1 MTSYAHPDALVETG
15 WLAERLDDPTIR
27 IVDVGF
33 DSGTYSEDHLPGAV
47 AWCWKD
53 DFQHPVRNDL
63 PDRSEIAALLGRS
76 GIGPDTTVVLYG
88 GQNNWY
94 AGFGYWLLT
103 IYGHTRLHLLN
114 GGRKKWLAEG
124 RPTTPDVPDVAPTQ
138 YQPEEPDWG
147 YRAMRDYVL
156 DSIGHPG
163 RVLVD
168 VRSREE
174 WNGKLMPPWT
184 VPNPEGQRGGRIPG
198 AVHIPWE
205 LQLNDDGTFKSAD
218 ELRALYEAHGVTPDR
233 EAISYCVI
241 GGRSNFAWFAL
252 SRLLG
257 YPKVRLYDG
266 SWLEWGTLRGAP
278 IERSDDRP

>member
-1 MTSYAHPDALVETG
+1 MGYAYPDALIETS
-15 WLAERLDDPTIR
+15 WLADRLGDPSIC
-27 IVDVGF
+27 IVEAGF
-33 DSGTYSEDHLPGAV
+33 DHGSYGEGHIPGAV
-47 AWCWKD
+47 AWSWKD

-63 PDRSEIAALLGRS
+63 PDRAGIEALLGRS

-103 IYGHTRLHLLN
+103 IYGHQRLHLLD

-124 RPTTPDVPDVAPTQ
+124 RPLTTDVPTVAPTR
-138 YQPEEPDWG
+138 YQATDPDWSH
-147 YRAMRDYVL
+147 RARRDDVL
-156 DSIGHPG
+156 EAIGQSD

-174 WNGKLMPPWT
+174 WEGKLMPPWT

-198 AVHIPWE
+198 AVHVPWE
-205 LQLNDDGTFKSAD
+205 RQLNEDGTFKSTED
-218 ELRALYEAHGVTPDR
+218 LRALYEAQGVTPDK

-266 SWLEWGTLRGAP
+266 SWLEWGTLRGVP
-278 IERSDDRP
+278 IER

>member
-1 MTSYAHPDALVETG
+1 MDLEAG
-15 WLAERLDDPTIR
+15 
-27 IVDVGF
+27 
-33 DSGTYSEDHLPGAV
+33 LPA
-47 AWCWKD
+47 
-53 DFQHPVRNDL
+53 
-63 PDRSEIAALLGRS
+63 IAALLGRS

-88 GQNNWY
+88 GLNNWY

-114 GGRKKWLAEG
+114 GGRKKWLDEG
-124 RPTTPDVPDVAPTQ
+124 RPTTTDLPDVTPTQ
-138 YQPEEPDWG
+138 YQPAEPDWRH
-147 YRAMRDYVL
+147 RALRDHVL
-156 DSIGHPG
+156 DSIGRPE

-168 VRSREE
+168 VRSRDE
-174 WNGKLMPPWT
+174 WNGKLMSPWT

-198 AVHIPWE
+198 AMHVPWE
-205 LQLNDDGTFKSAD
+205 QLLNEDGTFRSAD
-218 ELRALYEAHGVTPDR
+218 DLRALYEGSGITPDK
-233 EAISYCVI
+233 EAISYYVI

-278 IERSDDRP
+278 IER

>member
-1 MTSYAHPDALVETG
+1 MGYAYPDALVETG
-15 WLAERLDDPTIR
+15 WLAERLGDPSVR
-27 IVDVGF
+27 IVEAGF
-33 DSGTYSEDHLPGAV
+33 DHGSYAEGHVPGAV
-47 AWCWKD
+47 AWSWKD
-53 DFQHPVRNDL
+53 DFQHPSRNDL
-63 PDRSEIAALLGRS
+63 PDRAGIEALLGRA
-76 GIGPDTTVVLYG
+76 GIARDTTVVLYG

-103 IYGHTRLHLLN
+103 LYGHERLHLLN

-124 RPTTPDVPDVAPTQ
+124 RPLTTDVPEVTPTQ
-138 YQPEEPDWG
+138 YHAQEPDWRH
-147 YRAMRDYVL
+147 RAMRDDVL
-156 DSIGHPG
+156 ACIGRSD

-174 WNGKLMPPWT
+174 WDGKLMPPWT

-205 LQLNDDGTFKSAD
+205 QQLNEDGTFKSA
-218 ELRALYEAHGVTPDR
+218 ERLRALYEAQGVTPEK

-257 YPKVRLYDG
+257 YPKARLYDG
-266 SWLEWGTLRGAP
+266 SWLEWGTLRGVP
-278 IERSDDRP
+278 IER